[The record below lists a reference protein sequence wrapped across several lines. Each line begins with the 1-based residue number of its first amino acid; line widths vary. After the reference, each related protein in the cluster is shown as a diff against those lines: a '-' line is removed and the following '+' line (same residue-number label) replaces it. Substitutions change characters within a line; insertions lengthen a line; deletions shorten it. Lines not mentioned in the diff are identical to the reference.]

1 MTRFLLD
8 RLLSL
13 VPVLALVLVVIFSLA
28 RIIPGDPA
36 VTLLGPGATQ
46 EQISALRVQL
56 DLDQPVTQQFIDLH
70 GEHDEDAFS
79 YRLPFL
85 LHHLHGEH
93 DEGAFSFHLPFL
105 HRQHDEDD
113 DLVKQSDDVH
123 VLAYHLLKQQ

>member
-1 MTRFLLD
+1 MVRFLVD

-56 DLDQPVTQQFIDLH
+56 DLDQPVTQQFISYVSRLAH
-70 GEHDEDAFS
+70 GDM
-79 YRLPFL
+79 
-85 LHHLHGEH
+85 G
-93 DEGAFSFHLPFL
+93 
-105 HRQHDEDD
+105 
-113 DLVKQSDDVH
+113 QS
-123 VLAYHLLKQQ
+123 LKSGRPVF